1 MKSPNLKLNQALSV
15 PTRVQFEPQRVDV
28 DEHILGFSRIMP
40 ERGCVAC
47 WKLWLIDRRRMRKI
61 PLEDVKSSPFHL
73 VLPSQLL
80 MSSASVFFVP
90 PQVKTSG

>member
-1 MKSPNLKLNQALSV
+1 MKSQNLKLLQALSV
-15 PTRVQFEPQRVDV
+15 PTCVRFEPHRVDV
-28 DEHILGFSRIMP
+28 NEHILGFSRIVP

-47 WKLWLIDRRRMRKI
+47 GKLWLIDRRLMRKI

-73 VLPSQLL
+73 VVPSQLL